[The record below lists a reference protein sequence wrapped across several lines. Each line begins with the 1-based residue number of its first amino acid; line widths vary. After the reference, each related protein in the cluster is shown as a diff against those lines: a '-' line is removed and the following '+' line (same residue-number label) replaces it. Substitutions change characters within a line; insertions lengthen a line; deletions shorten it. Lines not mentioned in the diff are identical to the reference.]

1 MAFFSTSSK
10 DYTGQIKDLTKP
22 TYASKYNNVIEQNL
36 NNILNNKPFS
46 YDFNADPL
54 YKNYKEMYRK
64 QGKEAGLSAQAAAAA
79 NTGGYGNSYG
89 VTAGTEAN
97 MSVMSQLA
105 DRIPEL
111 YNAAQTQYQNNLN
124 NNYNKLQTLQSEES
138 RLYNQYRD
146 IVGDYYSDW
155 ENLQSGYDIAKNQ
168 ENTDRAFNYMVER
181 DKILDARYAAEKAYQ
196 ESRDSESDRRWQ
208 IEYQQA
214 LSRI

>member
-22 TYASKYNNVIEQNL
+22 TYESKYNNVIEQNL

-196 ESRDSESDRRWQ
+196 ESRDNESDRRWQ